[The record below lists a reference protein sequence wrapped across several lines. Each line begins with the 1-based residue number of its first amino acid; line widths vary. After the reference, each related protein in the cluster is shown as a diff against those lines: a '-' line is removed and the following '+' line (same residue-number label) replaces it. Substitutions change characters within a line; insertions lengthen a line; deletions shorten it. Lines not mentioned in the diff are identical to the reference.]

1 MQRSGFELVKRLGG
15 EREHEELGFLLCYLE
30 LYYCSL
36 VERIHGLDG
45 WQRCLGRKSCSRHPW
60 GFWH

>member
-1 MQRSGFELVKRLGG
+1 MQRSRFELVKRLGG

-36 VERIHGLDG
+36 VERSTDWMGG
-45 WQRCLGRKSCSRHPW
+45 SVA
-60 GFWH
+60 